1 MNTKNGPDRKRAVF
15 SFGDDEDDDDRLI
28 QSVQPLPEQV
38 VERSAFVATDFHPDR
53 FLSSRRHLGLE
64 TLKTELNGHLKLLK
78 TELVELINRDYQD
91 FINLSTN
98 LKGVDKAIDDLKK
111 PLIRM
116 ELQVQDVRTHFQQVI
131 DTLEQQLEHR
141 TEAHL
146 KLLLNIHGSVTKV
159 EDLLEI
165 NADVPTTSLVVEG
178 GDGVPIDDSL
188 GKQIERVAI
197 EFNQMQHLVGRGKH
211 LPFVIENEWR
221 IARIK
226 ETLQHKLSRTLTT
239 ALSRLP
245 SDESKS
251 SLLQCLRTYA
261 LIDQTHIAECLIREK
276 YVRPFLTKTITRKA
290 IESPRMNGSLTATD
304 NPLTTMYGKILTFVS
319 KDMCPILEVT
329 RRTLKGTNYEVLVNS
344 LWVEVNYSASITFVS
359 GIEAL
364 CFSRK
369 SLLYFRSHHTYA
381 EFLKRWQ
388 LPVYFQLR
396 FREIVSDV
404 EELLNN
410 WNTSLSIKNLQVDN
424 DLALPGSKA
433 MAKSI
438 ERCWSD
444 QVFLHGL
451 SHRFWKLTLQ
461 LLRRYN
467 LWASRTVEHLL
478 AATLTEEKDKS
489 SVPSRPSTPIGNIQ
503 ELGIVDE
510 TTALK
515 QLVMLVHDIEILVEQ
530 TKTQTDTVILPKLP
544 VNVHE
549 IPLLRECINDILL
562 NLVQSSIPEA
572 NKRITGIVNRRCME
586 SLKLVRSITSQY
598 RHTNKP
604 PPTESS
610 YFIPNLFRPFLT
622 FVEQHSSWIND
633 GRRKIWGRMVGEAIV
648 TRYTTIVTELL
659 INLKKT
665 EDSLK
670 KLKKGKKNAVKPILG
685 GNSGDVAMT
694 DEDKIRLQIFLDVQ
708 RIGEELSS
716 LAIDK
721 TNFECYDKLYE
732 FVQPF
737 GKQHDNLDQATQ
749 MYS

>member
-141 TEAHL
+141 TE
-146 KLLLNIHGSVTKV
+146 V

-344 LWVEVNYSASITFVS
+344 LWVEVTWHY
-359 GIEAL
+359 
-364 CFSRK
+364 
-369 SLLYFRSHHTYA
+369 
-381 EFLKRWQ
+381 
-388 LPVYFQLR
+388 PVQKQWRNPLR
-396 FREIVSDV
+396 D
-404 EELLNN
+404 
-410 WNTSLSIKNLQVDN
+410 
-424 DLALPGSKA
+424 A
-433 MAKSI
+433 
-438 ERCWSD
+438 
-444 QVFLHGL
+444 GL
-451 SHRFWKLTLQ
+451 TK
-461 LLRRYN
+461 RYN